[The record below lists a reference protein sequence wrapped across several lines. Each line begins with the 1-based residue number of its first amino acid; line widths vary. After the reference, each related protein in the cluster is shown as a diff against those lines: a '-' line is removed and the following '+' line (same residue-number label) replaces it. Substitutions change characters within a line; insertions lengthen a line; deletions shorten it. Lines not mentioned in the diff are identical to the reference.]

1 MLPEF
6 KINLTGHSYWGDLN
20 LVTNLAESVHNCSS
34 YGRNTVPLKDC
45 VPYAMYKKDNG
56 AKGDNSRCQET
67 FNQRGITLAV
77 ARLGFQN
84 VTPTHIL

>member
-20 LVTNLAESVHNCSS
+20 LVKKLAESVHNRSS
-34 YGRNTVPLKDC
+34 YGRNTVRPKDC

-56 AKGDNSRCQET
+56 AKGDNPCCQET
-67 FNQRGITLAV
+67 LKQREITLV
-77 ARLGFQN
+77 
-84 VTPTHIL
+84 VILSI